1 MSWSGWGDPA
11 KARELPES
19 IRVLLRD
26 LLGVRA
32 PATPA
37 VSLESVRLPPV
48 ALGEP
53 LLGALAE
60 VVGAGHVLTGHEARV
75 RHTRGKSTPDLL
87 RMRGGDGSAAPDA
100 VVLPGSHEEVAEL
113 LRLCSRERIVVVP
126 FGGGTSVVGGLAPE
140 RAGAVVGSGA
150 DAGSVRFAGVIALDL
165 GRLDRLRSVDVESMT
180 AEFEPGMRA
189 PEAERLLAGH
199 GLTLGHFPQSFEYAT
214 LGGFAAARSS
224 GQASAGYGRF
234 DDMVVGLTLATPSGT
249 LELGRAPKSAAGPD
263 LRQLVLGSEGAF
275 GVITSL
281 RLRVRRA
288 PVERRYEGWRFASF
302 AAGSAAM
309 RALAQDGPL
318 PAVLRLSDE
327 TETMIGLAK
336 PDTIGSGGSGGSGGA
351 GGSGGSGGEG
361 EGRSGGGDG
370 SGGSGGSGGAGDSG
384 SGCLLI
390 AGYEGAM
397 VGARHASA
405 SAVLARMGGEP
416 LGPEPGAAWEHGR
429 FSAPYLRDSLLAAG
443 ATVETLETAGFWSNL
458 PRVYGAVRLAL
469 LGALGS
475 PLVMCHI
482 SHVYETGASLY
493 FTVVTPQDADPVAQW
508 ERAKSAV
515 NAAIVEAGGT
525 ITHHH
530 GVGRD
535 HRDAYGAEIGP
546 VGAGILRA
554 VKAEL
559 DPAGILNP
567 GVLIPG
573 R

>member
-11 KARELPES
+11 RARELPEPV
-19 IRVLLRD
+19 RALLRD

-32 PATPA
+32 PGTPA
-37 VSLESVRLPPV
+37 ASLEQV
-48 ALGEP
+48 ALPAVALARP

-60 VVGAGHVLTGHEARV
+60 VVGDGHVLTGHEARV

-87 RMRGGDGSAAPDA
+87 RMRAGDGSAAPDA

-113 LRLCSRERIVVVP
+113 LRLCSRERVAVVP
-126 FGGGTSVVGGLAPE
+126 FGGGTSVVGGLAAD
-140 RAGAVVGSGA
+140 RAG
-150 DAGSVRFAGVIALDL
+150 FAGVIALDL
-165 GRLDRLRSVDVESMT
+165 GRLDRLLFVDEESMV
-180 AEFEPGMRA
+180 AGFEPGVRA
-189 PEAERLLAGH
+189 PDAERLLAGH

-288 PVERRYEGWRFASF
+288 PAERRYEGWRFASF
-302 AAGSAAM
+302 AAGSAAV
-309 RALAQDGPL
+309 RALAQEGPL
-318 PAVLRLSDE
+318 PTVLRLSDE

-336 PDTIGSGGSGGSGGA
+336 PDGIGTGGA
-351 GGSGGSGGEG
+351 
-361 EGRSGGGDG
+361 D
-370 SGGSGGSGGAGDSG
+370 G

-390 AGYEGAM
+390 AGYEGAR
-397 VGARHASA
+397 VAGRHAAA
-405 SAVLARMGGEP
+405 SAVLARSGGEP
-416 LGPEPGAAWEHGR
+416 LGPEPGQAWEHGR

-443 ATVETLETAGFWSNL
+443 ATVETLETAGFWANL
-458 PRVYGAVRLAL
+458 PRLYDAVRLAL

-508 ERAKSAV
+508 QRAKAAV
-515 NAAIVEAGGT
+515 NASIVEAGGT

-535 HRDAYGAEIGP
+535 HLDAYASELGP

-567 GVLIPG
+567 GVLVPPAVS
-573 R
+573 

>member
-1 MSWSGWGDPA
+1 MLWSGWGDPA
-11 KARELPES
+11 QARELPEPV
-19 IRVLLRD
+19 RGLLRD

-32 PATPA
+32 PQTPA
-37 VSLESVRLPPV
+37 ATLESVRLAPV
-48 ALGEP
+48 ALVEP
-53 LLGALAE
+53 LLEALTE
-60 VVGAGHVLTGHEARV
+60 VVGAEHVLTGHEDRV
-75 RHTRGKSTPDLL
+75 RRTRGKSTPDLL
-87 RMRGGDGSAAPDA
+87 RMRAGDGSDAPDA
-100 VVLPGSHEEVAEL
+100 VVLPGSHDEVAEL
-113 LRLCSRERIVVVP
+113 LRLCSRERIAVVP
-126 FGGGTSVVGGLAPE
+126 FGGGTSVVGGLAA
-140 RAGAVVGSGA
+140 AGDG
-150 DAGSVRFAGVIALDL
+150 FAGVVALDL
-165 GRLDRLRSVDVESMT
+165 RRLDRLRSVDAGSRV
-180 AEFEPGMRA
+180 AEFESGVRA
-189 PEAERLLAGH
+189 PDAERLLAAH

-234 DDMVVGLTLATPSGT
+234 DDMVVGLTLAAPAGT

-288 PVERRYEGWRFASF
+288 PAERRYEGWRFASF
-302 AAGSAAM
+302 AEGTAAM

-327 TETMIGLAK
+327 TETLIGLSR
-336 PDTIGSGGSGGSGGA
+336 PDTIGSTGSNEPAGSAGSGGPGVSG
-351 GGSGGSGGEG
+351 
-361 EGRSGGGDG
+361 
-370 SGGSGGSGGAGDSG
+370 
-384 SGCLLI
+384 GCLLI
-390 AGYEGAM
+390 AGYEGER
-397 VGARHASA
+397 VGARHAAA
-405 SAVLARMGGEP
+405 SAVLARMGGQP
-416 LGPEPGAAWEHGR
+416 LGAEPGESWKHGR

-458 PRVYGAVRLAL
+458 PRLYDAVRLAL

-475 PLVMCHI
+475 PLVMCHV

-493 FTVVTPQDADPVAQW
+493 FTVVTPQDEDPVAQW
-508 ERAKSAV
+508 ARAKAAV
-515 NAAIVEAGGT
+515 NTAIVDAGGT

-535 HRDAYGAEIGP
+535 HRDAYATEIGP
-546 VGAGILRA
+546 LGTAVLRA

-567 GVLIPG
+567 GALIP
-573 R
+573 RD

>member
-1 MSWSGWGDPA
+1 MLWSGWGDPA
-11 KARELPES
+11 KARELPPGMLG
-19 IRVLLRD
+19 LLRD

-32 PATPA
+32 PETPA
-37 VSLESVRLPPV
+37 ASLESVRLPPV
-48 ALGEP
+48 ALPER
-53 LLGALAE
+53 LLGALEE
-60 VVGAGHVLTGHEARV
+60 VAGQVLTGHEDRV

-87 RMRGGDGSAAPDA
+87 RMRAGDGSDAPDA
-100 VVLPGSHEEVAEL
+100 VVVPGSHEEVAGV
-113 LRLCSRERIVVVP
+113 LRLCSRERIAVVP
-126 FGGGTSVVGGLAPE
+126 FGGGTSVVGGLA
-140 RAGAVVGSGA
+140 AVREG
-150 DAGSVRFAGVIALDL
+150 FAGVVALDL
-165 GRLDRLRSVDVESMT
+165 RGLDRLRSVDVESMVAT
-180 AEFEPGMRA
+180 FEAGVRA
-189 PEAERLLAGH
+189 PDAERLLAGH

-234 DDMVVGLTLATPSGT
+234 DDMVVGLTVATPSGT

-275 GVITSL
+275 GVITAL

-302 AAGSAAM
+302 EEGSAAM
-309 RALAQDGPL
+309 RALAQEGPL
-318 PAVLRLSDE
+318 PTVLRLSDE
-327 TETMIGLAK
+327 TETLIGLAK
-336 PDTIGSGGSGGSGGA
+336 PETIGSAGSG
-351 GGSGGSGGEG
+351 
-361 EGRSGGGDG
+361 
-370 SGGSGGSGGAGDSG
+370 
-384 SGCLLI
+384 GCLLI

-397 VGARHASA
+397 VGGRHAGA
-405 SAVLARMGGEP
+405 SAVLARAGGEP
-416 LGPEPGAAWEHGR
+416 LGPEPGRAWEHGR

-443 ATVETLETAGFWSNL
+443 ATVETLETAGFWSNI
-458 PRVYGAVRLAL
+458 PRLYDAVRLAL

-508 ERAKSAV
+508 ERAKAAV

-535 HRDAYGAEIGP
+535 HRAAYEAEIGP
-546 VGAGILRA
+546 VGAGVLRA

-573 R
+573 PA

>member
-11 KARELPES
+11 RARELPEQ
-19 IRVLLRD
+19 IRALLHD

-32 PATPA
+32 PAVPA
-37 VSLESVRLPPV
+37 VALEEVRVPPV
-48 ALGEP
+48 ALPGP
-53 LLGALAE
+53 LVEALAG
-60 VVGAGHVLTGHEARV
+60 VAGAEHVLTTHEARV

-87 RMRGGDGSAAPDA
+87 RMRAGDGSDAPDA

-113 LRLCSRERIVVVP
+113 LRLCSAERIAVVP
-126 FGGGTSVVGGLAPE
+126 FGGGTSVVGGLAAA
-140 RAGAVVGSGA
+140 RAG
-150 DAGSVRFAGVIALDL
+150 FAGVVALDL
-165 GRLDRLRSVDVESMT
+165 ARLDRLRSVDTESMV
-180 AEFEPGMRA
+180 AEFEPGVRA
-189 PEAERLLAGH
+189 SEAERLLAAR

-234 DDMVVGLTLATPSGT
+234 DDMVMGLTVATPAGT
-249 LELGRAPKSAAGPD
+249 LDLGRAPKSAAGPD

-288 PVERRYEGWRFASF
+288 PAERRYEGWRFASF
-302 AAGSAAM
+302 AAGSAAV
-309 RALAQDGPL
+309 RALAQEGL
-318 PAVLRLSDE
+318 MPAVLRLSDE
-327 TETMIGLAK
+327 TETMVGLAE
-336 PDTIGSGGSGGSGGA
+336 PDAIGSG
-351 GGSGGSGGEG
+351 
-361 EGRSGGGDG
+361 
-370 SGGSGGSGGAGDSG
+370 G

-390 AGYEGAM
+390 AGHEGAADADRRPA
-397 VGARHASA
+397 V
-405 SAVLARMGGEP
+405 SAVLARLGGEP
-416 LGPEPGAAWEHGR
+416 LGAGPGEAWERGR

-443 ATVETLETAGFWSNL
+443 ATVETLETAGFWANL
-458 PRVYGAVRLAL
+458 PRLYDAVRLAL

-475 PLVMCHI
+475 PLVMCHV
-482 SHVYETGASLY
+482 SHAYETGASLY

-508 ERAKSAV
+508 ERAKKEV

-535 HRDAYGAEIGP
+535 HRDAYAAELGP
-546 VGAGILRA
+546 VGVSVLDA
-554 VKAEL
+554 VKARL

-567 GVLIPG
+567 GVLVPPAEPA
-573 R
+573 

>member
-1 MSWSGWGDPA
+1 MLWSGWGDPA
-11 KARELPES
+11 QARELPES
-19 IRVLLRD
+19 VRGLLRD

-37 VSLESVRLPPV
+37 AGLESVRLAPV
-48 ALGEP
+48 ALPEP

-60 VVGAGHVLTGHEARV
+60 IAGAGHVRTGHEDRV

-87 RMRGGDGSAAPDA
+87 LMRVGDGSAAPDA

-113 LRLCSRERIVVVP
+113 LRLCSRERIAVVP
-126 FGGGTSVVGGLAPE
+126 FGGGTSVVGGLAAA
-140 RAGAVVGSGA
+140 RSG
-150 DAGSVRFAGVIALDL
+150 FTGVIALDL
-165 GRLDRLRSVDVESMT
+165 GRLDRLRSVDTESMV
-180 AEFEPGMRA
+180 AEFEPGVRA
-189 PEAERLLAGH
+189 PDAERLLAGH
-199 GLTLGHFPQSFEYAT
+199 GLTLGHFPQSYEYAT

-249 LELGRAPKSAAGPD
+249 LDLGRAPKSAAGPD

-288 PVERRYEGWRFASF
+288 PAERRYEGWRFPSF
-302 AAGSAAM
+302 TAGSAAV
-309 RALAQDGPL
+309 RALAQEGPL

-327 TETMIGLAK
+327 TETLIGLAK
-336 PDTIGSGGSGGSGGA
+336 PDSIGSGGSGASSGA
-351 GGSGGSGGEG
+351 GGSGGSGPSEG
-361 EGRSGGGDG
+361 SGGSGDP
-370 SGGSGGSGGAGDSG
+370 GGSGGSGG

-390 AGYEGAM
+390 AGYEGAAI
-397 VGARHASA
+397 GQRHAAA

-416 LGPEPGAAWEHGR
+416 LGPEPGRAWEHGR

-443 ATVETLETAGFWSNL
+443 ATVETLETAGFWANL
-458 PRVYGAVRLAL
+458 PRLYDAVRLAL
-469 LGALGS
+469 LGALDPAHP

-508 ERAKSAV
+508 ERAKTAV

-546 VGAGILRA
+546 LGAAVLRA

-567 GVLIPG
+567 GALIPPP
-573 R
+573 